1 MDLHALLR
9 LFAESRVRTSG
20 RARGWEGGSEELGV
34 VMGEVRRAASVA
46 VVRGQAKCLLERLA
60 YLGPGGAGAEK
71 RKEATLR
78 LEEGR
83 RRERQAYQLAHFSW
97 GLGRVGLAFVP

>member
-1 MDLHALLR
+1 MLSFR
-9 LFAESRVRTSG
+9 LFAESRVRASG
-20 RARGWEGGSEELGV
+20 RARGWEEGPEELGV

-60 YLGPGGAGAEK
+60 YLGPGGAGAGK

-78 LEEGR
+78 LEERR
-83 RRERQAYQLAHFSW
+83 RRERQVYQLAHFRW
-97 GLGRVGLAFVP
+97 GLGRVGRVFVS